1 LGTNLTDGIGR
12 SFNEL
17 RFFSSVEVDTNLY
30 SQWLH
35 EVTIP
40 STLKELKGYSF
51 NSCRALYNVIMESD
65 TPPSITSAQFNFHE
79 HIYVPD
85 AALEA
90 YRTANIWSGIAD
102 KIKPMSEYQAEHHYE
117 ELYYNRSLRNN
128 TGEEI
133 VYGGVCITAF
143 IPVGKDNL
151 TVFTP
156 EVATQLHEYGSG
168 KEHLTNWSLYR
179 GTPRTFT
186 VYDSGTRYI
195 RAGFHS
201 SVLDDC
207 YIYNNTTGEYLFKGK
222 NVT

>member
-1 LGTNLTDGIGR
+1 MYGIGR
-12 SFNEL
+12 SFNEF
-17 RFFSSVEVDTNLY
+17 RFFTSVEVATGLY
-30 SQWLH
+30 SPWLH

-40 STLKELKGYSF
+40 STLKELGGDSF
-51 NSCRALYNVIMESD
+51 SRCYALYNVIMESD
-65 TPPSITSAQFNFHE
+65 TPPSITSSQFNFHE

-90 YRTANIWSGIAD
+90 YRTANIWSGKAD

-133 VYGGVCITAF
+133 VSGGVCITAF
-143 IPVGKDNL
+143 IPVGKDSL

-156 EVATQLHEYGSG
+156 ETAAQLHEYGSD
-168 KEHLTNWSLYR
+168 KEHLEYWNLYR
-179 GTPRTFT
+179 GAPRTFT
-186 VYDSGTRYI
+186 VYNSGTRYI
-195 RAGFHS
+195 RAGFYS

-222 NVT
+222 NVN